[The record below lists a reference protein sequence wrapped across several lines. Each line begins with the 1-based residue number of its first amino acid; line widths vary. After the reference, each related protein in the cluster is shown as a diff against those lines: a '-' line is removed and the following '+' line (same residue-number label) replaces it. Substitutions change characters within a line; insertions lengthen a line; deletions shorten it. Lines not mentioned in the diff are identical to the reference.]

1 MKYFLSLIAWLF
13 IGNISFAYDFAVD
26 GFYYNIKS
34 LKELTVS
41 LTFNDKNTTTNV
53 YGETKYLPTYS
64 GNITVP
70 NIVKWNGKTFKVEE
84 VLGNAFQ
91 GCEISTLTV
100 PTSVTF
106 LKIDGAIIKKMIV
119 EDGEEAIHSA
129 FFTTEEPFYNDSYG
143 ITRNTV
149 IDELYLGRPTP
160 SRFSGAGIKKVT
172 FGNSVNYISSYSF
185 SGCDITGTLNFPNSI
200 TQIGDNGF
208 SSNSNLENVVGANV
222 SKIELQSFSD
232 CENLKTVN
240 MPNLTYI
247 GSGAFENCT
256 SLKQFDI
263 PNGVLCVGSVAFAG
277 CKSLEKVSIPQS
289 IVNFGNMV
297 YYNVTYNQVFR
308 DCNSLKDIVVRA
320 KTPFVMDESNFES
333 LTYFN
338 STLHIP
344 ANCLESYQNTEV
356 WKNFSN
362 IVEDAPTDG
371 TFSILIKSWFEGSW
385 FDGKISAEGKEL
397 TQVRMGMDV
406 YNYAYGCVAKLGE
419 KVTLKFETNQF
430 DGYYYEVSSVLVN
443 GKDMTNDIYE
453 NTLNIEVT
461 QNLNIEV
468 EWEEREENP
477 KLLTIR
483 QAENGCTKMVV
494 NEWDTYRFYIEPSNG
509 WRLHS
514 VSFSGL
520 DITSSVGTDGY
531 ISIKDIT
538 ENSTLDIA
546 FELESTGVK
555 TMQTSKVKI
564 YGDKDCIIVRGANYG
579 DEVKIYNEA
588 GAAVATKTIYNDTVT
603 IPVTNNHVYI
613 VKASGKTVKIAI

>member
-34 LKELTVS
+34 LKDLTVS
-41 LTFNDKNTTTNV
+41 LTFDDKNTTTNV

-100 PTSVTF
+100 PTSVKF
-106 LKIDGAIIKKMIV
+106 LQLDKAIIKKMIV
-119 EDGEEAIHSA
+119 EDGEEPFNNFSDGVDVVRCRI
-129 FFTTEEPFYNDSYG
+129 TENS
-143 ITRNTV
+143 V

-160 SRFSGAGIKKVT
+160 SSFENAGIKKVT
-172 FGNSVNYISSYSF
+172 FGNSVNYISSF
-185 SGCDITGTLNFPNSI
+185 AGCDITGTLNLPNSI
-200 TQIGDNGF
+200 TQIEYGGF

-222 SKIELQSFSD
+222 SKIGGGSFSG

-240 MPNLTYI
+240 MPKLTCI
-247 GSGAFENCT
+247 DSGAFENCT

-263 PNGVLCVGSVAFAG
+263 PNGVLYIGCEAFSG

-289 IVNFGNMV
+289 IVDFGH
-297 YYNVTYNQVFR
+297 NVSHDCIYGRIFR
-308 DCNSLKDIVVRA
+308 GCNSLKDIVVKA
-320 KTPFVMDESNFES
+320 KTPFVMDESNFEI

-338 STLHIP
+338 STLHVP
-344 ANCLESYQNTEV
+344 ENCLERYQNTEV
-356 WKNFSN
+356 WKEFSN
-362 IVEDAPTDG
+362 IIEDAPTDD
-371 TFSILIKSWFEGSW
+371 TFAIFIKSGC
-385 FDGKISAEGKEL
+385 DGKISVEGKEL
-397 TQVRMGMDV
+397 AEFTQFGTD
-406 YNYAYGCVAKLGE
+406 YDIYDYCGCVAKLGE
-419 KVTLKFETNQF
+419 KVTLKFGTGQS

-443 GKDMTNDIYE
+443 GKDMTNDIHE

-468 EWEEREENP
+468 EWEEREESP

-514 VSFSGL
+514 VSFNGL

-564 YGDKDCIIVRGANYG
+564 
-579 DEVKIYNEA
+579 
-588 GAAVATKTIYNDTVT
+588 
-603 IPVTNNHVYI
+603 
-613 VKASGKTVKIAI
+613 